1 MKSVASFGLRIAP
14 ASLALAALAL
24 VAQTP
29 RETAPQAPKP
39 AWQSAAGGKMSF
51 EVASV
56 RRAEPGPFLRPS
68 FELGVEDSPVP
79 PGGRFFASFA
89 LVDFVQFAY
98 KIMPTPEQQAA
109 MLAALPQWAKTE
121 YFVIQAEA
129 PGNPTKDQMR
139 LMMQALL
146 ADRFHLRAHFE
157 TRIEP
162 VFALVLTRQGR
173 LGPRIRPHAEGLPC
187 SAPWTPPA
195 DRTAPTVAPGG
206 FTAVCGSFDGI
217 EGPDHTFWAGARNAT
232 LEQVADYLAWEQ
244 NLGKPVV
251 DQTGLTGRFDFT
263 LQFTPECTMPTAESA
278 CAVETTG
285 ITLIEALREQF
296 GMKLQPTRSPVQ
308 ILVIDHVE
316 PPTPN

>member
-1 MKSVASFGLRIAP
+1 MERTSLGIRIAP
-14 ASLALAALAL
+14 VSLALAALTLA
-24 VAQTP
+24 AQTP
-29 RETAPQAPKP
+29 RQVAPQQAPIP

-51 EVASV
+51 EVVSV

-89 LVDFVQFAY
+89 LVDFIQFAY

-129 PGNPTKDQMR
+129 PDNPTKDQMR
-139 LMMQALL
+139 LMMQSLL
-146 ADRFHLRAHFE
+146 ADRFHLRVHFA
-157 TRIEP
+157 TRVEP
-162 VFALVLTRQGR
+162 VFALVLIRHGQP
-173 LGPRIRPHAEGLPC
+173 GPRIRPHAEGLPC
-187 SAPWTPPA
+187 DTPWTPPA

-206 FTAVCGSFDGI
+206 FVPHCGDFDGL
-217 EGPDHTFWAGARNAT
+217 EGPDHTFLAGARNAT

-244 NLGKPVV
+244 NLGRPVV
-251 DQTGLTGRFDFT
+251 DQTGLSGRFDLT
-263 LQFTPECTMPTAESA
+263 LQFTPERTMPAEEGAGEAEIS
-278 CAVETTG
+278 G
-285 ITLIEALREQF
+285 PTLMEALREQF
-296 GMKLQPTRSPVQ
+296 GMKLQPTRAPVQ

>member
-1 MKSVASFGLRIAP
+1 MEHASLVLRSAP
-14 ASLALAALAL
+14 VSLALAALTLA
-24 VAQTP
+24 A
-29 RETAPQAPKP
+29 QAPKQAAP
-39 AWQSAAGGKMSF
+39 QPSPIAAWQSAAGGKMSF

-68 FELGVEDSPVP
+68 FELGVEDTPIP

-89 LVDFVQFAY
+89 LIDYIQFAY
-98 KIMPTPEQQAA
+98 KIMPAPEQQAA

-146 ADRFHLRAHFE
+146 ADRFRLRVHFA
-157 TRIEP
+157 TRVEP
-162 VFALVLTRQGR
+162 VFGLVLVRKGR

-187 SAPWTPPA
+187 GAPWTPPA

-206 FTAVCGSFDGI
+206 FTPVCGSFDGL
-217 EGPDHTFWAGARNAT
+217 EGPNHIFVAGARNAT
-232 LEQVADYLAWEQ
+232 LEQFADYLAWEQ
-244 NLGKPVV
+244 DFGKPVV
-251 DQTGLTGRFDFT
+251 DQTGLSGRFDFT
-263 LQFTPECTMPTAESA
+263 LAWTPERQRPGDDGAALYS
-278 CAVETTG
+278 G
-285 ITLIEALREQF
+285 GPTLIEALKEQF
-296 GMKLQPTRSPVQ
+296 GMKLVPARAPVQ